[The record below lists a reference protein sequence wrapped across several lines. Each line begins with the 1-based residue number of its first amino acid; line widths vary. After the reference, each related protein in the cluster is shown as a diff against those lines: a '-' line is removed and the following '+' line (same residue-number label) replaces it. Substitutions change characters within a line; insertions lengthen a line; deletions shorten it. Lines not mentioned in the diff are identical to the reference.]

1 MTPPD
6 SPHALLWHSLSARRR
21 DLALAS
27 ALYTTHQLGEALV
40 PVIVGTTVGTA
51 VQHGTPGSMAC
62 QLALLAADFLA
73 LSMSYRFGARASAR
87 AKQHTEHRLRMA
99 LTARVLRPD
108 GGVTLPPGDLLS
120 RASADTNRVGT
131 FTGTV
136 ASTVAATVVLL
147 GSVLLLLRI
156 SPGLAALVVV
166 GTACLLTAQNRLSR
180 TLRRAGTT
188 EQVHQARATEI
199 AENLVRGLRVL
210 KGIGAEGAVAADY
223 VQVSQDAVG
232 AARRAARAE
241 ATLLAVGGLATGL
254 YLTATVALGG
264 RLALDGRLSL
274 GELIAALGL
283 AQFVIGPMRVVST
296 AHAAY
301 ARAVASAGRVHAV
314 LVAPAAVS
322 EVTVGGS
329 SPSLADSG
337 TVSESRS
344 ASEFPPGSGSLGIE
358 FRDVELPGGARAQWH
373 ATEGV
378 LTGLVCDDPA
388 AADALARLLA
398 READPPG
405 GRILVGGT
413 DLAALPLDTLRATVL
428 VSPHEAAL
436 LPGSIAENLA
446 ALTDDGPA
454 LTEAARASFAD
465 QVIAA
470 TPQGAHTSVGDRG
483 ELLSGGQRQ
492 RVALGR
498 ALAARPPVLVLHEPT
513 TAVDTVTEDAIAERV
528 RGARAGRTTLVV
540 TNSPAW
546 LARCDHVVHISAMGR
561 RVPDAAGA
569 PGAGPT
575 QSATPGAGST
585 TAQIEAVTPGAGPAS
600 AHPRTSA
607 PGADPTP
614 RRPELT
620 TPNTDP
626 TPAYS
631 RTTAP
636 SVDPS
641 PAPGTSV
648 APSTGPTP
656 PQPKATRS
664 STDPTAA
671 HPSAS
676 PTPPHR
682 NTPRTTAR

>member
-1 MTPPD
+1 MTPLD
-6 SPHALLWHSLSARRR
+6 SPHALLWHSLSGRRR

-27 ALYTTHQLGEALV
+27 ALFTTHQLGEALV

-51 VQHGTPGSMAC
+51 VQHGTPGSLAF
-62 QLALLAADFLA
+62 QLALLATDFLA

-108 GGVTLPPGDLLS
+108 GGITLPPGDLLS
-120 RASADTNRVGT
+120 RASADTDRVGA
-131 FTGTV
+131 FAGTV
-136 ASTVAATVVLL
+136 ASTAAATVVLL

-156 SPGLAALVVV
+156 SVGLAALVVA

-188 EQVHQARATEI
+188 EQAHQARATEL

-210 KGIGAEGAVAADY
+210 QGIGAERAVAADY
-223 VQVSQDAVG
+223 VQVSQDAVR

-241 ATLLAVGGLATGL
+241 ATLLAVGAPATGL

-296 AHAAY
+296 AHAAH
-301 ARAVASAGRVHAV
+301 ARAVASAGRVHTV
-314 LVAPAAVS
+314 LTAPAAVS
-322 EVTVGGS
+322 EETATDSHPTLPGS
-329 SPSLADSG
+329 S
-337 TVSESRS
+337 
-344 ASEFPPGSGSLGIE
+344 GIE
-358 FRDVELPGGARAQWH
+358 FRDVELPGGVRAQWH
-373 ATEGV
+373 APEGL

-398 READPPG
+398 RETDPPQ

-413 DLAALPLDTLRATVL
+413 DLAAHPLDVLRATVL

-436 LPGSIAENLA
+436 LPGTVAENLA
-446 ALTDDGPA
+446 ALTEDRSA
-454 LTEAARASFAD
+454 LSEAARASFAD
-465 QVIAA
+465 QVVAA

-546 LARCDHVVHISAMGR
+546 LARCDHVVHMSAMGS
-561 RVPDAAGA
+561 RVPNVDPA
-569 PGAGPT
+569 PPR
-575 QSATPGAGST
+575 PGS
-585 TAQIEAVTPGAGPAS
+585 
-600 AHPRTSA
+600 
-607 PGADPTP
+607 
-614 RRPELT
+614 T

-626 TPAYS
+626 TPA
-631 RTTAP
+631 RPTATAP
-636 SVDPS
+636 RIGPS
-641 PAPGTSV
+641 PVPGTSV
-648 APSTGPTP
+648 APGTWPTP
-656 PQPKATRS
+656 
-664 STDPTAA
+664 A
-671 HPSAS
+671 HP
-676 PTPPHR
+676 